1 MRMVRIWLA
10 LCWVWSTLDYKRLFL
25 NLESRNSCIFTQNAN
40 QKSRFSIYSQFLSSL
55 CMALHSCKTQWPLL
69 LDTYNYCQECLY
81 ILHNLQKN
89 IIWILRGFFFLCFS
103 FRIKTTYQTYI
114 FQATHY
120 FPSLSW
126 VILSLFGMS
135 VCSIFHFFCFPVR
148 KMQTSN
154 HTNSACSAKTPG
166 RKKKYI
172 YK

>member
-81 ILHNLQKN
+81 ILHNLQKT
-89 IIWILRGFFFLCFS
+89 IIWILRGFFFFVFPLESKLHIKHTFFKQHTTFHPYPGLFFHYLARQFVLFFIS
-103 FRIKTTYQTYI
+103 FV
-114 FQATHY
+114 FQ
-120 FPSLSW
+120 
-126 VILSLFGMS
+126 
-135 VCSIFHFFCFPVR
+135 
-148 KMQTSN
+148 
-154 HTNSACSAKTPG
+154 
-166 RKKKYI
+166 
-172 YK
+172 